1 MIDTHCH
8 LTDPRL
14 ASQLDAVLFRAAAAG
29 ITRCVTISTDVD
41 DARACLNV
49 CRGREQVRCAVGVHP
64 TYVSQVEPHE
74 LRSLREVQADPAV
87 VAIGEIGLDYHYGRE
102 HRDRQIEFFN
112 YQLELAAEVGRAV
125 VIHCREAVDDCLAIM
140 KSHPPVRAVFH
151 CFTGTA
157 AEATAVLDAGYL
169 IGFTGVVT
177 FQNCGDLRRVAT
189 DVPADA
195 FLGRDGR
202 PVPVA
207 GAGQEPE
214 GERAGVHRPR
224 GRPGGGVAG
233 RERGRAGRADDGE
246 RGGAVRVAGDPAA
259 RPATRGPACR
269 CGAATAVDVRSRR
282 DRQAGRVGVVDV
294 RPGDGGGSRGDP
306 RARS

>member
-49 CRGREQVRCAVGVHP
+49 CRGRAQVRCAVGVHP
-64 TYVSQVEPHE
+64 TYVSQVEPDE
-74 LRSLREVQADPAV
+74 LRSLREIQADPAV

-112 YQLELAAEVGRAV
+112 YQLALAAEGGRAV
-125 VIHCREAVDDCLAIM
+125 VIHCREAIDDCLAVM

-157 AEATAVLDAGYL
+157 AEAAAVVDAGYL
-169 IGFTGVVT
+169 LGFTGVVT
-177 FQNCGDLRRVAT
+177 FKNCGDLRRVAT
-189 DVPADA
+189 DVPADS
-195 FLGRDGR
+195 FLVETDAPYLS
-202 PVPVA
+202 PVPVRNRKVNEPAFTAHVAAQVASWRGVTVAELDARTTANAA
-207 GAGQEPE
+207 GLFGWPAIQPIDAPPE
-214 GERAGVHRPR
+214 AVP
-224 GRPGGGVAG
+224 
-233 RERGRAGRADDGE
+233 GRAGL
-246 RGGAVRVAGDPAA
+246 
-259 RPATRGPACR
+259 RP
-269 CGAATAVDVRSRR
+269 
-282 DRQAGRVGVVDV
+282 Q
-294 RPGDGGGSRGDP
+294 
-306 RARS
+306 